1 MPVPPEIA
9 WRIAERLLPAAE
21 HERLAQLAFRDEG
34 HGYDAF
40 GLHPA
45 HVALGL
51 AITAPFYDSWFR
63 VISRG
68 IEHVPVR
75 GAAILASN
83 HAGTLPLDAMMI
95 WTDVLRRTTPPR
107 VLRPVADHFV
117 PSIPWVGTLFTR
129 GGMVGGSRGNAR
141 ALLEAGNLLL
151 VFPEGVPGIGKPYSQ
166 RYQLQEWRVGHVE
179 LAVRHGVPVVP
190 VGVVGSEEQMP
201 QVGRIPLPRALGVPY
216 LPIALTPVPLPVRY
230 HIHYGAPIR
239 FDLRTDQADD
249 PAVLTEA
256 AAQVKAAVQ
265 DLLREGLAQRQG
277 VFT

>member
-9 WRIAERLLPAAE
+9 WRIAERVLPAAE
-21 HERLAQLAFRDEG
+21 RQRLADLVFRDEG

-51 AITAPFYDSWFR
+51 ALTAPLYDAWFR

-68 IEHVPVR
+68 IEHVPSS
-75 GAAILASN
+75 GAAILAAN

-117 PSIPWVGTLFTR
+117 PNLPWIGTFFTR

-151 VFPEGVPGIGKPYSQ
+151 VFPEGTPAIGKPFSE
-166 RYQLQEWRVGHVE
+166 RYHLLEWRVGHVE
-179 LAVRHGVPVVP
+179 LAIRHGVPVVP
-190 VGVVGSEEQMP
+190 VAVVGSEEQMP
-201 QVGRIPLPRALGVPY
+201 QVGRIPFLRPFGAPY
-216 LPIALTPVPLPVRY
+216 LPIPLTPVPLPVRY
-230 HIHYGAPIR
+230 HIHYGAPVR
-239 FDLRTDQADD
+239 FDSRPDQADD
-249 PAVLTEA
+249 PGVLSEA
-256 AAQVKAAVQ
+256 ASRVRSAVE
-265 DLLREGLAQRQG
+265 DLLQAGLRMRQG
-277 VFT
+277 LFA

>member
-1 MPVPPEIA
+1 VPVSPEIA

-21 HERLAQLAFRDEG
+21 RERLAHLSFRDEG

-51 AITAPFYDSWFR
+51 AITAPLYDSYFR

-68 IEHVPVR
+68 IEHVPVE
-75 GAAILASN
+75 GAAILAAN

-117 PSIPWVGTLFTR
+117 TSLPLVGTLFTR

-141 ALLEAGNLLL
+141 ALLEAGNLML
-151 VFPEGVPGIGKPYSQ
+151 VFPEGVPGIGKPWSE
-166 RYQLQEWRVGHVE
+166 RYHLQEWRVGHVE
-179 LAVRHGVPVVP
+179 LAIRHGVPVVP

-201 QVGRIPLPRALGVPY
+201 QVGRLDFLKPFGAPYVP
-216 LPIALTPVPLPVRY
+216 ITLTPLPLPVRY

-239 FDLRTDQADD
+239 FDLTPGQADD
-249 PAVLTEA
+249 PAALAEA
-256 AAQVKAAVQ
+256 AAQVKAAVEE
-265 DLLREGLAQRQG
+265 LLRVGLALRRG
-277 VFT
+277 LFA